1 MHYSLGPVRNH
12 NDARTIISLYSCFLL
27 HRCAGLSHIAYVSH
41 QSRHDTKQLI
51 GFYLKILNDDNKHT
65 NVWAGEITARKK
77 TYDVVD
83 TLLGLLDTGTNSSV
97 CAITLVTKHPTT
109 SYRGLAVAGVPRLD
123 SEQARGQVK
132 TDGRCQVEP
141 ALE

>member
-1 MHYSLGPVRNH
+1 MRNH
-12 NDARTIISLYSCFLL
+12 NDALTYQAEQSYLCFHVSCITSVLDC
-27 HRCAGLSHIAYVSH
+27 HTDEYVSH

-51 GFYLKILNDDNKHT
+51 GFYLKILNDDNKHK

-83 TLLGLLDTGTNSSV
+83 TLLGPLDAGTNSSV

-109 SYRGLAVAGVPRLD
+109 SYRGLAVAGVRRID
-123 SEQARGQVK
+123 SAQARGQVK

>member
-1 MHYSLGPVRNH
+1 MTHSHTKPNNHISVFMYLASPVCWINTLRN
-12 NDARTIISLYSCFLL
+12 
-27 HRCAGLSHIAYVSH
+27 VSH

-51 GFYLKILNDDNKHT
+51 GFYLKILNDDNKHK

-83 TLLGLLDTGTNSSV
+83 TLLGPLDAGTNSSV

-109 SYRGLAVAGVPRLD
+109 SYRGLAVAGVRRID
-123 SEQARGQVK
+123 SAQARVQVK